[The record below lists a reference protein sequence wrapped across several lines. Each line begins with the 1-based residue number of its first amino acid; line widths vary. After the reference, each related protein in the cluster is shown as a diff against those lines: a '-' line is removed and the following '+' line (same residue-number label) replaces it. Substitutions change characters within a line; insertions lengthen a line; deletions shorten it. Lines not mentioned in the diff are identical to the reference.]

1 MFLSLSSV
9 EGSNGGSQNMI
20 TSTPR
25 HSLIII
31 GNCPYV
37 GGGGHGFCPAR
48 LHCSLEVVVVPCHK
62 HVVNHS
68 CPSLI
73 PRWLQESKGQ

>member
-37 GGGGHGFCPAR
+37 GGGRAWLLSCKAPLFLGGG
-48 LHCSLEVVVVPCHK
+48 CSAL
-62 HVVNHS
+62 S
-68 CPSLI
+68 
-73 PRWLQESKGQ
+73 